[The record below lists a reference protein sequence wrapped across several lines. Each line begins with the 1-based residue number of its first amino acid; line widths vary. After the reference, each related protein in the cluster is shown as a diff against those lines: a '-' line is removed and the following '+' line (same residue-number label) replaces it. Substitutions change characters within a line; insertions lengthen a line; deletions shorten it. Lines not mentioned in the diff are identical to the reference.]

1 LYTDANLETHLNQS
15 ATIEA
20 ESLIYA
26 EINLNDPSI
35 TDVIGNYRNRPANAE
50 TIASTFVAETS
61 ATPEASRKY
70 YGYTDSDVVVDGS
83 YETNDVPAAF
93 SSIEQKRKLL
103 FSLEDC
109 FGKFRPRSGINKA
122 MAFGEQGLS
131 HYLHTSSSNMMN
143 RPRYYMADKDDKF
156 KYWNS
161 YRNQKVVVAGE
172 AFVQEHGISRQLHT
186 YDGETA
192 DTFSYYIS
200 DAAPF
205 IVYNQNIPVNRVVIK
220 LQTNVGTSDNG
231 SIFNGISEMTDPLY
245 DKEGIILNRSVP
257 IRWRVEYLSIG
268 SSPTWTTLYDFAT
281 SNPTGYRAGA
291 NPKPVVPRDG
301 YVELVY
307 NPNTTGWAIAGSAE
321 IDSSTTFFTE
331 FTNPSSNQ
339 FKYIKG
345 LRVVVDTMS
354 KKDATFDLIE
364 LSPRLAMNVSNIVTE
379 YSVNKVA
386 SDLGV
391 SGLPVAQI
399 LPSNG
404 SITIADYDQALNTNN
419 PNSVIADYINRYVQ
433 LKFYEVIKNVPIAG
447 SSPQSKY
454 IPVKTMYMD
463 GFPEIDNKSRMA
475 SVRLRDL
482 YFYFESMTAP
492 EILIPNC
499 SFSYAIAMLLDSI
512 GFTNYVYYKSDSDE
526 EQTIPFF
533 FVGPN
538 TTVAQVIENL
548 AISTQT
554 SAFFDE
560 YNNLVF
566 MSRSYMLAEPGDRE
580 SDTAT
585 VIRGDKSGNNL
596 PNIIEISNK
605 KEDVFNDGRIT
616 YVSRYIQKSY
626 GEVKQANLI
635 DEGLSWKYK
644 PSQLWE
650 ISPED
655 QPKSTNEEKRTLG
668 QYLLAAIPLN
678 SDLSNDVPLV
688 SNGVIINNVM
698 DLGEAVFWLSRYNGY
713 FYANSEII
721 KYDAVEYSIAQPSQT
736 EALTATLTAGQNTVT
751 LTSGDTSQLQ
761 VGQRLSKISGA
772 GMFGESVKVA
782 SIVNQTSFT
791 TNVNHLTSSGS
802 GNSIQFVGR
811 NSLTNYWISSLEEYQ
826 KYFAQI
832 PFNGK
837 MYPTGRVRIFA
848 EPNYTND
855 TTLANGPVAKH
866 GRGQFDTRIVSHTSD
881 LPSWVKNNTGGIITS
896 GNALSN
902 NYQQDFIVNVGGD
915 STIASGSIKIPIEDA
930 DMKYIRKGQ
939 KVTGA
944 SGKFANNTKVA
955 KKTKNGIKL
964 TKATTGSLASTAI
977 ISVGGVK
984 IYDYELEGFSNGAVG
999 VDPNKLYNTATRTSL
1014 IKNYMGTGY
1023 QAENQSS
1030 TITTTQ
1036 SAKVKSSAFVF
1047 TGPTFPPSL
1056 PIKPKDYISYSYQT
1070 FGSESNSQT
1079 PGKYNHFG
1087 TRIRVVGAP
1096 ENSKDTIQSPYGA
1109 MDFYTGISSTS
1120 NAATVIKGGSGGL
1133 GVLVDPLTNNGYF
1146 FEIAALTVENFDQ
1159 YSNAD
1164 DMYNL
1169 MFYKIVQPTGGNG
1182 SSSATESQLWR
1193 GRTSVTADDGDFV
1206 GQHRM
1211 TTQQNPTVYDLSVEY
1226 KEINDEDGSKLK
1238 FYLYVNN
1245 KLIGSVIDDS
1255 PIINRK
1261 QNVAL
1266 FVRGTSKCMFE
1277 NVYAIKANE
1286 SSNYV
1291 DPYETPM
1298 SSNMLFTKEE
1308 VADDAFRNYKL
1319 PDAICDSYLQGI
1331 SPITTRSSDLYFEE
1345 FGTIMR
1351 EASYINIKY
1360 DKAYP
1365 ALLASI
1371 TPTFNRLKGYAVS
1384 GFIAGAY
1391 GAEFLLFNVTDTV
1404 LSLDETTGNHL
1415 QIQGVTFTQSSA
1427 HDLTVDDYYQQKSN
1441 MSDPSYF
1448 GTSVTNQP
1456 LTNKKNYQSIKNS
1469 RLTYG
1474 RKEFNINAPYIQS
1487 QDAADSLMGWI
1498 SKKILKPRRSIG
1510 MTIFANP
1517 TIQLGDIVTID
1528 YQSETFADVAL
1539 STTRFVVYNIEYAR
1553 SGAGPKMTIYLS
1565 EVA

>member
-1 LYTDANLETHLNQS
+1 MYKDADLEAHLNES

-26 EINLNDPSI
+26 EINLNDPTI
-35 TDVIGNYRNRPANAE
+35 TDVIGNYRNRPTIPE
-50 TIASTFVAETS
+50 TIESIFVAETS
-61 ATPEASRKY
+61 TTPKKSRKY

-83 YETNDVPAAF
+83 YETDGIPMAF
-93 SSIEQKRKLL
+93 SSIEQKRKIL

-122 MAFGEQGLS
+122 IAFGEQSLN
-131 HYLHTSSSNMMN
+131 HYVHTSSSNMMN

-161 YRNQKVVVAGE
+161 FRNQESLVLGR
-172 AFVQEHGISRQLHT
+172 AFVQEHGISRELHT

-192 DTFSYYIS
+192 DTFSYYIN
-200 DAAPF
+200 DVAPF
-205 IVYNQNIPVNRVVIK
+205 IVYKQDIPVNRVVIK

-245 DKEGIILNRSVP
+245 DKENVILNRSVP
-257 IRWRVEYLSIG
+257 IRWRVEYLSTG
-268 SSPTWTTLYDFAT
+268 PSPTWTTLYDFAT
-281 SNPTGYRAGA
+281 SNPTGYYTPTEGFGL
-291 NPKPVVPRDG
+291 KPVVPRDG
-301 YVELVY
+301 YVELEY
-307 NPNTTGWAIAGSAE
+307 NPNTSNWQIGGASE
-321 IDSSTTFFTE
+321 INSSTTFFTE
-331 FTNPSSNQ
+331 FTNQSSNQ

-345 LRVVVDTMS
+345 LRIVVDTMS
-354 KKDATFDLIE
+354 KRDVTFDLIE
-364 LSPRLAMNVSNIVTE
+364 LSPRLAMNISSIVKE
-379 YSVNKVA
+379 YSINKVA

-404 SITIADYDQALNTNN
+404 SITIADYDQALNVNN

-433 LKFYEVIKNVPIAG
+433 LKFYEIIKNVPVE
-447 SSPQSKY
+447 SSTESRY
-454 IPVKTMYMD
+454 VPVKTVYMD
-463 GFPEIDNKSRMA
+463 GFPEIDNKSRTA

-482 YFYFESMTAP
+482 YFHFESMTAP
-492 EILIPNC
+492 ETLISNC

-512 GFTNYVYYKSDSDE
+512 GFTNYVYYKSINDE
-526 EQTIPFF
+526 EQIIPFF
-533 FVGPN
+533 FIGPN
-538 TTVAQVIENL
+538 TTVAQVIEDL

-566 MSRSYMLAEPGDRE
+566 MSRSYMLAELGDRE
-580 SDTAT
+580 TDDA
-585 VIRGDKSGNNL
+585 IILRGKKNGNNL

-605 KEDVFNDGRIT
+605 REDAFNDGKIT
-616 YVSRYIQKSY
+616 YISRYIQKSY

-635 DEGLSWKYK
+635 DEGLDWKYK
-644 PSQLWE
+644 PAKLWE
-650 ISPED
+650 IAPED
-655 QPKSTNEEKRTLG
+655 QPKSVNEEKKVGGEYILS
-668 QYLLAAIPLN
+668 AIPLN
-678 SDLSNDVPLV
+678 SDLSDAVPTV
-688 SNGVIINNVM
+688 SNGVVINNVM
-698 DLGEAVFWLSRYNGY
+698 DLGEAVFWMSRYNGF

-721 KYDAVEYSIAQPSQT
+721 KYDAIEYSIAQPSQS
-736 EALTATLTAGQNTVT
+736 EAIAATLTAGQNTVT
-751 LTSGDTSQLQ
+751 VASTSQLQ
-761 VGQRLSKISGA
+761 VGQRLAKISGT

-782 SIVNQTSFT
+782 SIDPNGTTFTTTVEHQTSGAL
-791 TNVNHLTSSGS
+791 N
-802 GNSIQFVGR
+802 FVAR
-811 NSLTNYWISSLEEYQ
+811 NSLTNYWINNLEEYQ

-848 EPNYTND
+848 EPNYIDD
-855 TTLANGPVAKH
+855 TTLKEGEVASH
-866 GRGQFDTRIVSHTSD
+866 GRGQFNTRVVSHTSD
-881 LPSWVKNNTGGIITS
+881 LPAWVKNNTGGIITS
-896 GNALSN
+896 GQVLANS
-902 NYQQDFIVNVGGD
+902 YKEKFVINVGGD
-915 STIASGSIKIPIEDA
+915 ATIASNSENIPIEEA
-930 DMKYIRKGQ
+930 DMIYIRKDQ
-939 KVTGA
+939 KVKGD
-944 SGKFANNTKVA
+944 SGKFDQNTKIS
-955 KKTKNGIKL
+955 KKTTNGIKL
-964 TKATTGSLASTAI
+964 TKKTTASLANTATI
-977 ISVGGVK
+977 EVSGVK
-984 IYDYELEGFSNGAVG
+984 IYDYELLGFSNAPVG
-999 VDPNKLYNTATRTSL
+999 IDASKLYNTATRTSL

-1036 SAKVKSSAFVF
+1036 SAKIKSSAFVF
-1047 TGPTFPPSL
+1047 TGPTFPPTST
-1056 PIKPKDYISYSYQT
+1056 IKPKDYISYSYQT
-1070 FGSESNSQT
+1070 FSAESNSET
-1079 PGKYNHFG
+1079 PGKYNHIG
-1087 TRIRVVGAP
+1087 TRIRIVGAP
-1096 ENSKDTIQSPYGA
+1096 ENNKDSIQSPYGA
-1109 MDFYTGISSTS
+1109 MDFYTGVPSTS

-1133 GVLVDPLTNNGYF
+1133 GILVDPLTNNGYF
-1146 FEIAALTVENFDQ
+1146 FEIAALTVDNFDQ
-1159 YSNAD
+1159 YSNAE

-1169 MFYKIVQPTGGNG
+1169 MFYKIVQPVGG
-1182 SSSATESQLWR
+1182 SSASAAIDHQLWR
-1193 GRTSVTADDGDFV
+1193 GRTSVTVDDGNFT
-1206 GQHRM
+1206 GQHRLM
-1211 TTQQNPTVYDLSVEY
+1211 AEKNPSVYDLSVEY
-1226 KEINDEDGSKLK
+1226 KEIKDQNGSKLK

-1245 KLIGSVIDDS
+1245 KLVGSVIDDS
-1255 PIINRK
+1255 PIMNRK

-1277 NVYAIKANE
+1277 NVYAMKANE

-1298 SSNMLFTKEE
+1298 SSSVVFRKEE

-1319 PDAICDSYLQGI
+1319 PDAICDSYLAGI

-1351 EASYINIKY
+1351 EASYINVKY

-1391 GAEFLLFNVTDTV
+1391 TAEFLLFNVTDTV
-1404 LSLDETTGNHL
+1404 LNLDETTGNYL
-1415 QIQGVTFTQSSA
+1415 QIQGITFTQASS
-1427 HDLTVDDYYQQKSN
+1427 HDLSVDDYFQQKSN

-1448 GTSVTNQP
+1448 GTSITNQP
-1456 LTNKKNYQSIKNS
+1456 LTNKKNYQSVKNS

-1474 RKEFNINAPYIQS
+1474 RKEFNINAQYIQS

-1498 SKKILKPRRSIG
+1498 SKKILKPRRSVG
-1510 MTIFANP
+1510 MTIFPNA

-1528 YQSETFADVAL
+1528 YQSEDFPDLAL

>member
-1 LYTDANLETHLNQS
+1 MYTNADLETHLNES

-20 ESLIYA
+20 ESLVYA

-35 TDVIGNYRNRPANAE
+35 TNIIGNYRNRPANSE
-50 TIASTFVAETS
+50 TIESVFVEETS
-61 ATPEASRKY
+61 LTPEASRKY

-83 YETNDVPAAF
+83 YETNNIPMAF
-93 SSIEQKRKLL
+93 SSIEQKRKIL

-122 MAFGEQGLS
+122 MAFGEQSIS

-161 YRNQKVVVAGE
+161 FRNQESAISGR
-172 AFVQEHGISRQLHT
+172 AFIQEHGISRQLHT
-186 YDGETA
+186 YDGDP

-205 IVYNQNIPVNRVVIK
+205 IVYNQNIPVNRIVIK
-220 LQTNVGTSDNG
+220 LQTGVGTADNG
-231 SIFNGISEMTDPLY
+231 SIFNGISQMTDPLY
-245 DKEGIILNRSVP
+245 DKENVIINRSVP
-257 IRWRVEYLSIG
+257 IRWKVEYLSTG
-268 SSPTWTTLYDFAT
+268 TVPTWTTLYDFTANHPNGYNG
-281 SNPTGYRAGA
+281 SN
-291 NPKPVVPRDG
+291 PVVPRDG
-301 YVELVY
+301 YVELAY
-307 NPNTTGWAIAGSAE
+307 NPSTGLWGISTSAE

-339 FKYIKG
+339 FQYIKG
-345 LRVVVDTMS
+345 LRIVVDTMS
-354 KKDATFDLIE
+354 KRDTTFDLIE
-364 LSPRLAMNVSNIVTE
+364 LSPRLAMNISNIVTE
-379 YSVNKVA
+379 YSINKVA

-433 LKFYEVIKNVPIAG
+433 LKFYEVIKNVPVG
-447 SSPQSKY
+447 GTPQSKY

-463 GFPEIDNKSRMA
+463 GFPEIDNNTRVA
-475 SVRLRDL
+475 AVRLRDL
-482 YFYFESMTAP
+482 YFYLESMTAP
-492 EILIPNC
+492 ETLISNC

-512 GFTNYVYYKSDSDE
+512 GFTNYVYYKSASDE
-526 EQTIPFF
+526 EQVIPFF
-533 FVGPN
+533 FIGPN
-538 TTVAQVIENL
+538 TTVAQVIEDL

-566 MSRSYMLAEPGDRE
+566 MSRSYMLAEEGDRE
-580 SDTAT
+580 SDSTMT
-585 VIRGDKSGNNL
+585 LRGDKSGNNL

-616 YVSRYIQKSY
+616 YTSRYIQKSY

-635 DEGLSWKYK
+635 DEGLDWKYK

-650 ISPED
+650 IAPED
-655 QPKSTNEEKRTLG
+655 QPKSQNEEKKTLG
-668 QYLLAAIPLN
+668 EYLLAAIPLN
-678 SDLSNDVPLV
+678 SDLGSEVPTV

-698 DLGEAVFWLSRYNGY
+698 DLGEAVFWMSRYNGY

-751 LTSGDTSQLQ
+751 VASTAQLQ
-761 VGQRLSKISGA
+761 VGQRLSKISGT
-772 GMFGESVKVA
+772 GMFGESVKIA
-782 SIVNQTSFT
+782 SINPNGTTFTTTVNHQTSGE
-791 TNVNHLTSSGS
+791 L
-802 GNSIQFVGR
+802 QFVGR

-826 KYFAQI
+826 KYFAEI

-848 EPNYTND
+848 EPNYVND
-855 TTLANGPVAKH
+855 TTLAEGAVAKH

-881 LPSWVKNNTGGIITS
+881 LPDWVKNNTGGIITS
-896 GNALSN
+896 GEVLSN
-902 NYQQDFIVNVGGD
+902 GYRETFIVNVGGS
-915 STIASGSIKIPIEDA
+915 STIASGSTNLPIETA

-939 KVTGA
+939 KVKGDA
-944 SGKFANNTKVA
+944 GKFDDNTKVD
-955 KKTKNGIKL
+955 KKITDGIKL
-964 TKATTGSLASTAI
+964 TKATTGSLASTATVEV
-977 ISVGGVK
+977 SGVK
-984 IYDYELEGFSNGAVG
+984 IYDSELLSFQNGEVG
-999 VDPNKLYNTATRTSL
+999 KDLSELYKTATRTSL
-1014 IKNYMGTGY
+1014 IKNFMGTGY

-1036 SAKVKSSAFVF
+1036 SAKIKSSAFVF
-1047 TGPTFPPSL
+1047 TGPTFPPNL

-1070 FGSESNSQT
+1070 MSAESNSET

-1087 TRIRVVGAP
+1087 TRIRIVGAP
-1096 ENSKDTIQSPYGA
+1096 ENSKDNIQSPYGA

-1120 NAATVIKGGSGGL
+1120 NAATIIKGGSGGL
-1133 GVLVDPLTNNGYF
+1133 GILVDPATNNGYF
-1146 FEIAALTVENFDQ
+1146 FEIAALTVENFNQ
-1159 YSNAD
+1159 YSNAED
-1164 DMYNL
+1164 IYNL
-1169 MFYKIVQPTGGNG
+1169 MFYKVAKPTGGGANTV
-1182 SSSATESQLWR
+1182 SAIEHQLWR
-1193 GRTSVTADDGDFV
+1193 GRTSVTADDGNFT
-1206 GQHRM
+1206 GRHRLM
-1211 TTQQNPTVYDLSVEY
+1211 AEENPTVYDLSVEY
-1226 KEINDEDGSKLK
+1226 KEIKDQNGSKLK

-1255 PIINRK
+1255 PIVDRK

-1277 NVYAIKANE
+1277 NVYAMKANE

-1298 SSNMLFTKEE
+1298 SSNMLFRKEE
-1308 VADDAFRNYKL
+1308 VADDAFRNYRL
-1319 PDAICDSYLQGI
+1319 PDGICDSYLQGI

-1351 EASYINIKY
+1351 EAVYLNIKY

-1384 GFIAGAY
+1384 GFIAGPY

-1404 LSLDETTGNHL
+1404 LRFDSSTGNYL
-1415 QIQGVTFTQSSA
+1415 QIQGVTFTQASA
-1427 HDLTVDDYYQQKSN
+1427 HDLTVDEYFQQKSN

-1448 GTSVTNQP
+1448 GTSVINQP

-1498 SKKILKPRRSIG
+1498 SKKILKPRRSVG
-1510 MTIFANP
+1510 VEVFPNA

-1528 YQSETFADVAL
+1528 YQSETFSDVTS
-1539 STTRFVVYNIEYAR
+1539 STTRFVVYNIEYSR
-1553 SGAGPKMTIYLS
+1553 SVSGPKMTIYLS

>member
-1 LYTDANLETHLNQS
+1 MYIDTDLEAHLNES
-15 ATIEA
+15 ATVEA

-35 TDVIGNYRNRPANAE
+35 TDVIGNYRNRPANSE
-50 TIASTFVAETS
+50 TIASAFVAETA

-70 YGYTDSDVVVDGS
+70 FGYTDSDVLVDGS
-83 YETNDVPAAF
+83 YETNNIPMAF
-93 SSIEQKRKLL
+93 SSIEQKRKIL

-122 MAFGEQGLS
+122 MAFGEQSIS

-161 YRNQKVVVAGE
+161 FRNQESAISGR
-172 AFVQEHGISRQLHT
+172 AFIQEHGISRQLHT
-186 YDGETA
+186 YDGETS

-205 IVYNQNIPVNRVVIK
+205 IVYNQDVPVNRVVIK
-220 LQTNVGTSDNG
+220 LQTNVGTADNG
-231 SIFNGISEMTDPLY
+231 SIFNGVSQMTDPLY
-245 DKEGIILNRSVP
+245 DREDVILNRSVP
-257 IRWRVEYLSIG
+257 IRWRVEYLSTG
-268 SSPTWTTLYDFAT
+268 SSPTWTTLYDFAA
-281 SNPTGYRAGA
+281 SNPTGYTTGA

-301 YVELVY
+301 YVELAY
-307 NPNTTGWAIAGSAE
+307 NPATGLWGIATSAE
-321 IDSSTTFFTE
+321 IDSSATFFTE

-339 FKYIKG
+339 FIYIKG

-364 LSPRLAMNVSNIVTE
+364 LSPRLAMNISSMVTE

-404 SITIADYDQALNTNN
+404 SITLADYDQALNTNN

-433 LKFYEVIKNVPIAG
+433 LKFYEIIKNVPVGG
-447 SSPQSKY
+447 STESRY
-454 IPVKTMYMD
+454 IPVKVMYMD
-463 GFPEIDNKSRMA
+463 GFPEIENKTRIA
-475 SVRLRDL
+475 SVKLRDL
-482 YFYFESMTAP
+482 YFHFESMTAP
-492 EILIPNC
+492 ELLISNC

-512 GFTNYVYYKSDSDE
+512 GFTNYVYYKSVNDE
-526 EQTIPFF
+526 ENIIPFF

-580 SDTAT
+580 SDDTI
-585 VIRGDKSGNNL
+585 VLRGDKNGNNL
-596 PNIIEISNK
+596 PSIIEISNK
-605 KEDVFNDGRIT
+605 KEDAFNDGRIT
-616 YVSRYIQKSY
+616 YISRYIQKSY
-626 GEVKQANLI
+626 GEIKQANLI
-635 DEGLSWKYK
+635 DEGLDWKYK
-644 PSQLWE
+644 PARLWE

-655 QPKSTNEEKRTLG
+655 EPKSTNEEKKTLG
-668 QYLLAAIPLN
+668 EYLLTAIPLN
-678 SDLSNDVPLV
+678 SDLSSEVPTV
-688 SNGVIINNVM
+688 SNGTIINNVM
-698 DLGEAVFWLSRYNGY
+698 DLGEAVFWMSRYNGY

-751 LTSGDTSQLQ
+751 VASTAQLQ
-761 VGQRLSKISGA
+761 VGQRLSKISGT
-772 GMFGESVKVA
+772 GMFGESVKIA
-782 SIVNQTSFT
+782 SINPNGTTFTTTVNHQTSGE
-791 TNVNHLTSSGS
+791 L
-802 GNSIQFVGR
+802 QFVGR

-826 KYFAQI
+826 KYFAEI

-848 EPNYTND
+848 EPNYVND
-855 TTLANGPVAKH
+855 TTLAEGAVAKH

-881 LPSWVKNNTGGIITS
+881 LPDWVKNNTGGIITS
-896 GNALSN
+896 GDALSN
-902 NYQQDFIVNVGGD
+902 TYKETFIVNVGGS
-915 STIASGSIKIPIEDA
+915 STIASGSKKIPIEA
-930 DMKYIRKGQ
+930 GDMKYIRKNQ
-939 KVTGA
+939 KVKGA
-944 SGKFANNTKVA
+944 SFANNTKVD
-955 KKTKNGIKL
+955 KKTADGIKL
-964 TKATTGSLASTAI
+964 TKETTGSLASTATI
-977 ISVGGVK
+977 EVSGVK
-984 IYDYELEGFSNGAVG
+984 IYDYELLGFSNAPVG
-999 VDPNKLYNTATRTSL
+999 IDASKLYDTATRTSL
-1014 IKNYMGTGY
+1014 IKNFMGTGY

-1047 TGPTFPPSL
+1047 TGPTFPPTST
-1056 PIKPKDYISYSYQT
+1056 IKPKDYISYSYQT
-1070 FGSESNSQT
+1070 MSAESNSET

-1096 ENSKDTIQSPYGA
+1096 ENSKDNTQSPYGA
-1109 MDFYTGISSTS
+1109 MDFYTGVSSTS

-1133 GVLVDPLTNNGYF
+1133 GILVDPLTNNGYF

-1164 DMYNL
+1164 DIYNL
-1169 MFYKIVQPTGGNG
+1169 MFYKIVQPTGGTG
-1182 SSSATESQLWR
+1182 TSSALEHQLWR
-1193 GRTSVTADDGDFV
+1193 GRTSVTADDGNFV
-1206 GQHRM
+1206 GQHRLM
-1211 TTQQNPTVYDLSVEY
+1211 TEENPSVYDLSVEY
-1226 KEINDEDGSKLK
+1226 KEIKDQDGSKLK

-1255 PIINRK
+1255 PITNRK
-1261 QNVAL
+1261 QNLAL

-1277 NVYAIKANE
+1277 NVYAMKANE

-1298 SSNMLFTKEE
+1298 SSAMLFRKEE
-1308 VADDAFRNYKL
+1308 VADDAYRNYKL

-1391 GAEFLLFNVTDTV
+1391 GAEFLVFNVTDTV
-1404 LSLDETTGNHL
+1404 LELTEVHGNHL
-1415 QIQGVTFTQSSA
+1415 QIQGVTFTQASP

-1510 MTIFANP
+1510 MTIFPNA

-1539 STTRFVVYNIEYAR
+1539 STTRFVVYNIEYVR
-1553 SGAGPKMTIYLS
+1553 NGNGPKMTIYLS

>member
-1 LYTDANLETHLNQS
+1 
-15 ATIEA
+15 
-20 ESLIYA
+20 
-26 EINLNDPSI
+26 
-35 TDVIGNYRNRPANAE
+35 
-50 TIASTFVAETS
+50 
-61 ATPEASRKY
+61 
-70 YGYTDSDVVVDGS
+70 
-83 YETNDVPAAF
+83 
-93 SSIEQKRKLL
+93 
-103 FSLEDC
+103 
-109 FGKFRPRSGINKA
+109 
-122 MAFGEQGLS
+122 
-131 HYLHTSSSNMMN
+131 
-143 RPRYYMADKDDKF
+143 MADKDDKF

-161 YRNQKVVVAGE
+161 YRNQESIVPGQ
-172 AFVQEHGISRQLHT
+172 AFIQEHGISRQLHT

-205 IVYNQNIPVNRVVIK
+205 IVYSQNIPVNRVVIK
-220 LQTNVGTSDNG
+220 LQTGVGTVDNG

-245 DKEGIILNRSVP
+245 DPENVILNRSVP
-257 IRWRVEYLSIG
+257 IRWRVEYLSTEAI
-268 SSPTWTTLYDFAT
+268 PTWTTLYDFAT
-281 SNPTGYRAGA
+281 SNPTGYTTGA

-301 YVELVY
+301 YVELAY
-307 NPNTTGWAIAGSAE
+307 NPTTFAWAIAGSAE

-331 FTNPSSNQ
+331 FTNPSSSQ

-354 KKDATFDLIE
+354 KKDVTFDLIE
-364 LSPRLAMNVSNIVTE
+364 LSPRLAMNISNIVSE
-379 YSVNKVA
+379 YSINKVA

-454 IPVKTMYMD
+454 IPVKTMYID
-463 GFPEIDNKSRMA
+463 GFPEIDNKSRVA
-475 SVRLRDL
+475 SVKLRDL
-482 YFYFESMTAP
+482 YFYLESMTAP
-492 EILIPNC
+492 EILITNC

-512 GFTNYVYYKSDSDE
+512 GFTNYVYYKSNSDE

-533 FVGPN
+533 FVAPN
-538 TTVAQVIENL
+538 TTVAQVIEDL

-580 SDTAT
+580 SDTT
-585 VIRGDKSGNNL
+585 MVLRGDKVGANL
-596 PNIIEISNK
+596 PNIMEISNK
-605 KEDVFNDGRIT
+605 KEEVFNDGRIT
-616 YVSRYIQKSY
+616 YISRYIQKSY
-626 GEVKQANLI
+626 GEIKQANLI
-635 DEGLSWKYK
+635 DEGLDWKYK
-644 PSQLWE
+644 PAVLWQVA
-650 ISPED
+650 PED
-655 QPKSTNEEKRTLG
+655 EPKSQNEEKKTLG
-668 QYLLAAIPLN
+668 QYLLAAVPLN
-678 SDLSNDVPLV
+678 SDLSNAVPTV
-688 SNGVIINNVM
+688 SGGVIINNVM

-736 EALTATLTAGQNTVT
+736 EALTANLTAGQNTVT
-751 LTSGDTSQLQ
+751 VASTSQLQ
-761 VGQRLSKISGA
+761 VGQRLAKISGT

-782 SIVNQTSFT
+782 SINPNGTTFT
-791 TNVNHLTSSGS
+791 TTVNHLTSGS
-802 GNSIQFVGR
+802 LQFVGR
-811 NSLTNYWISSLEEYQ
+811 NSLTNYWINSLEEYQ
-826 KYFAQI
+826 KYFAEI

-848 EPNYTND
+848 EPNYVND
-855 TTLANGPVAKH
+855 TTLAEGAVANH
-866 GRGQFDTRIVSHTSD
+866 GRGQFDTRIVSHTSE
-881 LPSWVKNNTGGIITS
+881 LPDWVKNNTGGIITS
-896 GNALSN
+896 GEVLSN
-902 NYQQDFIVNVGGD
+902 NYKESFIVNVGGNA
-915 STIASGSIKIPIEDA
+915 TIASGATNIPIEEA

-939 KVTGA
+939 TIKGGA
-944 SGKFANNTKVA
+944 GIFASNTKVD
-955 KKTKNGIKL
+955 KKTTNAINLSKQ
-964 TKATTGSLASTAI
+964 TTASLANTATI
-977 ISVGGVK
+977 EVSGVK
-984 IYDYELEGFSNGAVG
+984 IYDYELLGFSNAPVG
-999 VDPNKLYNTATRTSL
+999 EDESKLYNTATRTSL

-1047 TGPTFPPSL
+1047 TGPTFPPTST
-1056 PIKPKDYISYSYQT
+1056 IKPKDYISYSYQT
-1070 FGSESNSQT
+1070 FGSESNSET

-1087 TRIRVVGAP
+1087 TRLRVVGAP
-1096 ENSKDTIQSPYGA
+1096 ENSKDNIQSPYGA
-1109 MDFYTGISSTS
+1109 MDYYTGIPSTS

-1133 GVLVDPLTNNGYF
+1133 GILVDPLTNNGYF
-1146 FEIAALTVENFDQ
+1146 FEIAALTVENFNQ
-1159 YSNAD
+1159 YSNAE

-1169 MFYKIVQPTGGNG
+1169 MFYKIVKPSSGGEANVTSG
-1182 SSSATESQLWR
+1182 IEHQLWR
-1193 GRTSVTADDGDFV
+1193 GRTSVNVDDGQFT
-1206 GQHRM
+1206 GQHRLL
-1211 TTQQNPTVYDLSVEY
+1211 TEQDPSVYDLSVEY
-1226 KEINDEDGSKLK
+1226 KEIKDQNGSKLK

-1255 PIINRK
+1255 PITNRK

-1277 NVYAIKANE
+1277 NVYAMKANE

-1298 SSNMLFTKEE
+1298 SSSMLFRKEE

-1331 SPITTRSSDLYFEE
+1331 SPITTRGSDLYFEE

-1351 EASYINIKY
+1351 EASYINVKY

-1365 ALLASI
+1365 ALLAKI

-1404 LSLDETTGNHL
+1404 LELTEVHGNHL
-1415 QIQGVTFTQSSA
+1415 QIQGVTFTQASS
-1427 HDLTVDDYYQQKSN
+1427 HDLTVDDYFQQKSN

-1448 GTSVTNQP
+1448 GTSITNQP

-1474 RKEFNINAPYIQS
+1474 RKDFNINAKYIQT

-1510 MTIFANP
+1510 MTIFPNA

-1528 YQSETFADVAL
+1528 YQSDTFADVAL

-1553 SGAGPKMTIYLS
+1553 TSSGPKMTIYLS